1 MSDKPKKA
9 LWKRW
14 WVWVGGIIVI
24 IIIAANAGGGNATT
38 PAGNSAGGNS
48 TGNVSTSKPVASKP
62 TTKAATKP
70 ATKLAAPK
78 VYKVGEA
85 VKVGKITVT
94 VHSVKYEKIIQN
106 VLGNL
111 SANGGEWMIL
121 NVTVKNDDTT
131 SHTIDSSMFTALKGK
146 SKYQASSNA
155 SMYINNNGATFFL
168 DQLNPGLSET
178 GNIAFDIPSSGKYQ
192 LQVSGGMV
200 SLSSATINL
209 Y

>member
-1 MSDKPKKA
+1 MAEGKRKKA

-24 IIIAANAGGGNATT
+24 IIIASNAGGGGAAPATA
-38 PAGNSAGGNS
+38 PGGNS
-48 TGNVSTSKPVASKP
+48 TGNTSKPASASKP
-62 TTKAATKP
+62 PAAKTY
-70 ATKLAAPK
+70 T
-78 VYKVGEA
+78 VGQA

-94 VHSVKYEKIIQN
+94 VRSVKYEKQITS

-121 NVTVKNDDTT
+121 NITVKNDDTT
-131 SHTIDSSMFTALKGK
+131 SHTLDSSMFTALKGG
-146 SKYQASSNA
+146 SKYQASDNA
-155 SMYINNNGATFFL
+155 DMYINNNGSTFFL
-168 DQLNPGLSET
+168 DQINPGLSET
-178 GNIAFDIPSSGKYQ
+178 GNIAFDVSSQGKYQ
-192 LQVSGGMV
+192 LQVSGGLV